1 VATTVNPSSPA
12 SGSLGDQ
19 VLLMPTDTRDMDL
32 DHKAVNSTSESEDM
46 ETIQVNSGHV
56 GNNEGRTFSYLPE

>member
-1 VATTVNPSSPA
+1 MATTVNPSSPV

-19 VLLMPTDTRDMDL
+19 VLMPTDTREMDL
-32 DHKAVNSTSESEDM
+32 DHKAVNSTNDV

-56 GNNEGRTFSYLPE
+56 GNNEGRTFSYLPK

>member
-1 VATTVNPSSPA
+1 MATTVNPSSPV

-19 VLLMPTDTRDMDL
+19 VLMPTDTRDMDL
-32 DHKAVNSTSESEDM
+32 DHKAVNSTNESEDM

-56 GNNEGRTFSYLPE
+56 GNNDGRTFSYLPE

>member
-1 VATTVNPSSPA
+1 MATTVNPSSPV

-19 VLLMPTDTRDMDL
+19 VLMPTDTREMDL
-32 DHKAVNSTSESEDM
+32 DHKAVNSTNESEDM

-56 GNNEGRTFSYLPE
+56 GNNEGRTFSYLPK

>member
-1 VATTVNPSSPA
+1 MATTVNPSSPV

-19 VLLMPTDTRDMDL
+19 VLMPTDTREMDL
-32 DHKAVNSTSESEDM
+32 DHKAVNSTNESEDM

-56 GNNEGRTFSYLPE
+56 GNNEGRTFSYFPK